1 MTNAQTVVWVDK
13 TIVENLDATD
23 RRILVALQDNARLT
37 TAELGERVYLSQSP
51 CWRRVRRLE
60 DDGYIQAYRAVLDAK
75 KLGYGVTAFVSIM
88 LESHAQPL
96 SRDFEAR
103 IAEIPEV
110 IACHNVSGRYD
121 FLLEVVARDLEGFGV
136 FARDVLRALPGVK
149 EIYSSFSLKE
159 IKSTRALPIAG

>member
-1 MTNAQTVVWVDK
+1 MGSRMNRSDD
-13 TIVENLDATD
+13 IGLDAVD
-23 RRILVALQDNARLT
+23 RRILAELQDDARLT
-37 TAELGERVYLSQSP
+37 TAELGERVHLSQSP

-60 DDGYIQAYRAVLDAK
+60 DEAYIQTYRAVLDAR

-88 LESHAQPL
+88 LESHAQAL

-121 FLLEVVARDLEGFGV
+121 FLLEVVARDLESFGV

-159 IKSTRALPIAG
+159 IKSTRTLPIVG